1 MHDSLLEILRCPY
14 CGTSLSLVENDALLR
29 SGPHVDSGILG
40 CECCAF
46 PIVDGIPVLIADD
59 LTRSAMGSL
68 EEDRADD
75 ALIAFLGL
83 DERQAAAFFG
93 LQSTR
98 SPATF
103 LETLAIL
110 SYDAEADYLAYRL
123 SDPTYLTSEAVL
135 RALGQERRRFE
146 HRALDVCGGAG
157 HLTRVLSGLRRPLE
171 TEETD
176 VESGTVLLDLS
187 FWKLW
192 LAARFTSPGSA
203 PVCCDAN
210 HPLPFARNSFSTALL
225 SDAFP
230 YIWHKRLLADELI
243 RLVGPDG
250 LVVMPHLHSAHGEN
264 FSAGDTLTPAAH
276 QDLLAPHQPRLFSDG
291 LLLKNL
297 LAHRRVDLSP
307 ATSSRDLGDE
317 SSFTLVASRDPDVFR
332 EYEVPDESGVTGEL
346 RVNPLYRVERQGES
360 SILTLTFP
368 TPEYAEEF
376 AECRRYLPDR
386 VTVMADLT
394 SPLTPTLVGTDYA
407 ELRRRRVLLDAPRLY
422 C

>member
-29 SGPHVDSGILG
+29 NGPHVESGILG

-46 PIVDGIPVLIADD
+46 PIVDGIPVLMADD
-59 LTRSAMGSL
+59 LTRSAIRSL
-68 EEDRADD
+68 EDGPAGD
-75 ALIAFLGL
+75 ALIALLGL
-83 DERQAAAFFG
+83 DEQQAAAFVA
-93 LQSTR
+93 LRSTR
-98 SPATF
+98 SPATY

-110 SYDAEADYLAYRL
+110 SHDAEADYLAYRL
-123 SDPTYLTSEAVL
+123 SDPTYLTSEAVI
-135 RALGQERRRFE
+135 RALAQERRGLG

-157 HLTRVLSGLRRPLE
+157 HLTRVLSGVRPPS
-171 TEETD
+171 ETD

-192 LAARFTSPGSA
+192 LAARFTSPGCA

-230 YIWHKRLLADELI
+230 YIWHKRLLADELM
-243 RLVGPDG
+243 RLVGLDG
-250 LVVMPHLHSAHGEN
+250 LVVMPHLHSARGDN
-264 FSAGDTLTPAAH
+264 FSAGDTLTPEAH
-276 QDLLAPHQPRLFSDG
+276 HDLLAPQQPSLFSDG
-291 LLLKNL
+291 LLLENL
-297 LAHRRVDLSP
+297 LAHRRVDLSH
-307 ATSSRDLGDE
+307 ATSPRDLGDE
-317 SSFTLVASRDPDVFR
+317 PSFTLVASRDPAVFR

-346 RVNPLYRVERQGES
+346 RVNPLYRVERRGES

-376 AECRRYLPDR
+376 AECRRYLPESLTAR
-386 VTVMADLT
+386 TDLT
-394 SPLTPTLVGTDYA
+394 GLITPSIVGSDYA
-407 ELRRRRVLLDAPRLY
+407 ELRRRRVLLDAPRHY

>member
-29 SGPHVDSGILG
+29 SGPQVERGILG

-68 EEDRADD
+68 EEGRTDD
-75 ALIAFLGL
+75 ALIALLDL
-83 DERQAAAFFG
+83 DERQAAAFVG

-103 LETLAIL
+103 LKTLAVL
-110 SYDAEADYLAYRL
+110 SHDAEADYLAYRL
-123 SDPTYLTSEAVL
+123 SDPTYLTSEAVI

-157 HLTRVLSGLRRPLE
+157 HLTRVLSSLCPPLE
-171 TEETD
+171 TD
-176 VESGTVLLDLS
+176 VGLGTVLLDLS

-192 LAARFTSPGSA
+192 LAAHFTAPGCA
-203 PVCCDAN
+203 PVCGDAN
-210 HPLPFARNSFSTALL
+210 HPLPFAPASFSTALL

-243 RLVGPDG
+243 RLVGSDG
-250 LVVMPHLHSAHGEN
+250 VVVMPHLHSAHGEN
-264 FSAGDTLTPAAH
+264 FSAGNTLTPAAH
-276 QDLLAPHQPRLFSDG
+276 QDLLAPHQPRLFSDR
-291 LLLKNL
+291 LLLENL
-297 LAHRRVDLSP
+297 LAHRQVDLSP
-307 ATSSRDLGDE
+307 ATSAQDLGDE

-332 EYEVPDESGVTGEL
+332 EYELPDESGVTGEL
-346 RVNPLYRVERQGES
+346 RVNPLYRVERRGES

-376 AECRRYLPDR
+376 AECRRYLPDSL
-386 VTVMADLT
+386 TVRANLT
-394 SPLTPTLVGTDYA
+394 GLITPSTVGSDYA
-407 ELRRRRVLLDAPRLY
+407 ELRRRRVLLDAPHHY

>member
-14 CGTSLSLVENDALLR
+14 CGTSLSPVENDALLR
-29 SGPHVDSGILG
+29 NGPHVESGILG

-46 PIVDGIPVLIADD
+46 PTVDGIPVLMADD
-59 LTRSAMGSL
+59 LTRSAIGSL
-68 EEDRADD
+68 EDGRTDD
-75 ALIAFLGL
+75 ALIALLGL
-83 DERQAAAFFG
+83 DEQQAAAFVA
-93 LQSTR
+93 LRSTR

-103 LETLAIL
+103 LETLAIF
-110 SYDAEADYLAYRL
+110 SHDAEADYLAYRL
-123 SDPTYLTSEAVL
+123 SDPTYLTSEAVV
-135 RALGQERRRFE
+135 RALGQKRLRFE

-157 HLTRVLSGLRRPLE
+157 HLTRVLSSLRPPL
-171 TEETD
+171 ETD
-176 VESGTVLLDLS
+176 VEPGTVLLDLS

-192 LAARFTSPGSA
+192 LAARFTSPGCA

-210 HPLPFARNSFSTALL
+210 HPLPFARDSFSTALL

-230 YIWHKRLLADELI
+230 YIWHKRLLADELM

-250 LVVMPHLHSAHGEN
+250 LVVMPHLHSAHGDN

-276 QDLLAPHQPRLFSDG
+276 QDLLAPHQPRLFRDG
-291 LLLKNL
+291 LLLENL
-297 LAHRRVDLSP
+297 LAHRRVDLSH
-307 ATSSRDLGDE
+307 ATSPRDLGDE
-317 SSFTLVASRDPDVFR
+317 PSFTLVASHDPDVFR

-346 RVNPLYRVERQGES
+346 RVNPLYRVERRGES

-376 AECRRYLPDR
+376 AECRRYLPESL
-386 VTVMADLT
+386 TVRADLT
-394 SPLTPTLVGTDYA
+394 GLITPSIVGSDYA
-407 ELRRRRVLLDAPRLY
+407 DLRRRRVLLDAPRHY

>member
-29 SGPHVDSGILG
+29 SGPQVERGILG

-68 EEDRADD
+68 EEGRTDD
-75 ALIAFLGL
+75 ALIALLDL
-83 DERQAAAFFG
+83 DERQAAAFVA

-103 LETLAIL
+103 LETLAVL
-110 SYDAEADYLAYRL
+110 SHDAEADYLAYRL
-123 SDPTYLTSEAVL
+123 SDPTYLTSEAVI

-157 HLTRVLSGLRRPLE
+157 HLTRVLSSLRPPLE
-171 TEETD
+171 TD
-176 VESGTVLLDLS
+176 VGSGTVLLDLS

-192 LAARFTSPGSA
+192 LAAHFTAPGCA
-203 PVCCDAN
+203 PVCGDAN
-210 HPLPFARNSFSTALL
+210 HPLPFAPASFSTALL

-250 LVVMPHLHSAHGEN
+250 VVVMPHLHSAHGEN
-264 FSAGDTLTPAAH
+264 FSAGNTLTPAAH
-276 QDLLAPHQPRLFSDG
+276 QDLLAPHQPRLFSDR
-291 LLLKNL
+291 LLLENL

-307 ATSSRDLGDE
+307 ATSPQDLGDE

-332 EYEVPDESGVTGEL
+332 EYELPDESGVTGEL
-346 RVNPLYRVERQGES
+346 RVNPLYRVERRGES

-376 AECRRYLPDR
+376 AECRRYLPDSL
-386 VTVMADLT
+386 TVRANLT
-394 SPLTPTLVGTDYA
+394 GLITPSIVGSDYA
-407 ELRRRRVLLDAPRLY
+407 ELRRRRVLLDAPPHY

>member
-14 CGTSLSLVENDALLR
+14 CGTSLSLVDNDALLR
-29 SGPHVDSGILG
+29 SGPHVERGILG

-68 EEDRADD
+68 EEGRTDD
-75 ALIAFLGL
+75 ALIALLDL
-83 DERQAAAFFG
+83 DERQAAAFVA
-93 LQSTR
+93 LQSPR

-110 SYDAEADYLAYRL
+110 RHDAEADYLAYRL
-123 SDPTYLTSEAVL
+123 SDPTYLTSEAVI
-135 RALGQERRRFE
+135 RALAQERRRFE
-146 HRALDVCGGAG
+146 HRSLDVCGGAG
-157 HLTRVLSGLRRPLE
+157 HLTRVLSSLRPPLE
-171 TEETD
+171 TD
-176 VESGTVLLDLS
+176 VGSGTVLLDLS

-192 LAARFTSPGSA
+192 LAAHFTASGCA
-203 PVCCDAN
+203 PVCGDAN
-210 HPLPFARNSFSTALL
+210 HPLPFARDSFSTALL

-250 LVVMPHLHSAHGEN
+250 VVVMPHLHSAHGEN
-264 FSAGDTLTPAAH
+264 FSAGNTLTPAAH
-276 QDLLAPHQPRLFSDG
+276 QDLLAPHQPRLFSDR
-291 LLLKNL
+291 LLLENL

-307 ATSSRDLGDE
+307 ATSPQDLGDE

-332 EYEVPDESGVTGEL
+332 EYELPDESGVTGEL
-346 RVNPLYRVERQGES
+346 RVNPLYRVERRGES

-376 AECRRYLPDR
+376 AECRRYLPDSL
-386 VTVMADLT
+386 TVRANLT
-394 SPLTPTLVGTDYA
+394 GLITPSLVGSDYA
-407 ELRRRRVLLDAPRLY
+407 ELRRRRVLLDAPPHY

>member
-29 SGPHVDSGILG
+29 SGPQVERGILG

-59 LTRSAMGSL
+59 LTRSAMGPL
-68 EEDRADD
+68 EEGRTDD
-75 ALIAFLGL
+75 ALIALLDL
-83 DERQAAAFFG
+83 DERQAAAFVA

-103 LETLAIL
+103 LETLAVL
-110 SYDAEADYLAYRL
+110 SHDAEADYLAYRL
-123 SDPTYLTSEAVL
+123 SDPTYLTSEAVI

-157 HLTRVLSGLRRPLE
+157 HLTRVLSSLRPPLE
-171 TEETD
+171 TD
-176 VESGTVLLDLS
+176 VGSGTVLLDLS

-192 LAARFTSPGSA
+192 LAAHFTAPGCA
-203 PVCCDAN
+203 PVCGDAN
-210 HPLPFARNSFSTALL
+210 HPLPFAPASFSTALL

-250 LVVMPHLHSAHGEN
+250 VVVMPHLHSAHGEN
-264 FSAGDTLTPAAH
+264 FSAGNTLTPAAH
-276 QDLLAPHQPRLFSDG
+276 QDLLAPHQPRLFSDR
-291 LLLKNL
+291 LLLENL
-297 LAHRRVDLSP
+297 LAHRRVNLSP
-307 ATSSRDLGDE
+307 ATSPGDLGDE

-332 EYEVPDESGVTGEL
+332 EYELPDESGVTGEL
-346 RVNPLYRVERQGES
+346 RVNPLYQVERRGES

-376 AECRRYLPDR
+376 AESRRYLPDSL
-386 VTVMADLT
+386 TVRANLT
-394 SPLTPTLVGTDYA
+394 GLITPSIVGSDYA
-407 ELRRRRVLLDAPRLY
+407 ELRRRRVLLDAPRHY

>member
-1 MHDSLLEILRCPY
+1 MHDSLLDILRCPY
-14 CGTSLSLVENDALLR
+14 CGRSLSLVENDALLR
-29 SGPHVDSGILG
+29 SGPQVERGILG

-68 EEDRADD
+68 EEGRTDD
-75 ALIAFLGL
+75 ALIALLDL
-83 DERQAAAFFG
+83 DERQAAVFVA

-98 SPATF
+98 SPETF
-103 LETLAIL
+103 LETLAVL
-110 SYDAEADYLAYRL
+110 SHDAEADYLAYRL
-123 SDPTYLTSEAVL
+123 SDPTYLTSEAVI

-157 HLTRVLSGLRRPLE
+157 HLTRVLSSLRPPLE
-171 TEETD
+171 TD
-176 VESGTVLLDLS
+176 VGSGTVLLDLS

-192 LAARFTSPGSA
+192 LAAHFTAPGCA
-203 PVCCDAN
+203 PVCGDAN
-210 HPLPFARNSFSTALL
+210 HPLPFAPASFSTALL

-250 LVVMPHLHSAHGEN
+250 VVVMPHLHSAHGEN
-264 FSAGDTLTPAAH
+264 FSAGNTLTPAAH
-276 QDLLAPHQPRLFSDG
+276 QDLLAPHQPRLFSDR
-291 LLLKNL
+291 LLLENL
-297 LAHRRVDLSP
+297 LAHRRVDLSH
-307 ATSSRDLGDE
+307 ATSPQDLGDE

-332 EYEVPDESGVTGEL
+332 EYELPDESGVTGEL
-346 RVNPLYRVERQGES
+346 RVNPLYRVERRGES

-376 AECRRYLPDR
+376 AECRRYLPDSLTVR
-386 VTVMADLT
+386 ANLTGLVTP
-394 SPLTPTLVGTDYA
+394 SIVGSDYA
-407 ELRRRRVLLDAPRLY
+407 ELRRRRVLLDAPPHY

>member
-29 SGPHVDSGILG
+29 NGPHVESGILG

-46 PIVDGIPVLIADD
+46 PIVDGIPVLMADD
-59 LTRSAMGSL
+59 LTRSAIGSL
-68 EEDRADD
+68 EDGRTDD

-83 DERQAAAFFG
+83 DEQQAAAFVA
-93 LQSTR
+93 LRSTR

-110 SYDAEADYLAYRL
+110 SHDAEADYLAYRL
-123 SDPTYLTSEAVL
+123 SDPTYLTSEAVI
-135 RALGQERRRFE
+135 RALGQERRGLG

-157 HLTRVLSGLRRPLE
+157 HLTRVLSSLRPPL
-171 TEETD
+171 ETD
-176 VESGTVLLDLS
+176 VEPGTVLLDLS

-192 LAARFTSPGSA
+192 LAACFTSPGCA

-230 YIWHKRLLADELI
+230 YIWHKRLLADELM
-243 RLVGPDG
+243 RLVGADG

-264 FSAGDTLTPAAH
+264 FSAGDTLTPEAH
-276 QDLLAPHQPRLFSDG
+276 QDLLAFHQPRLFSDG
-291 LLLKNL
+291 LLLENL
-297 LAHRRVDLSP
+297 LAHRRVDLSH
-307 ATSSRDLGDE
+307 ATSPRGLGDE
-317 SSFTLVASRDPDVFR
+317 PSFTLVASRDPDVFR
-332 EYEVPDESGVTGEL
+332 EYEVTDESGVVGEL
-346 RVNPLYRVERQGES
+346 RVNPLYRVKRRGES

-376 AECRRYLPDR
+376 AECRRYLPESL
-386 VTVMADLT
+386 TVRADLT
-394 SPLTPTLVGTDYA
+394 GLITPSIVGSDYA
-407 ELRRRRVLLDAPRLY
+407 ELRRRRVLLDAPRHY

>member
-29 SGPHVDSGILG
+29 NGPRVESGILG

-46 PIVDGIPVLIADD
+46 PIVDGIPVLMADD
-59 LTRSAMGSL
+59 LTRSAIDSL
-68 EEDRADD
+68 EDGRTDD

-83 DERQAAAFFG
+83 DEQQAAAFVA
-93 LQSTR
+93 LRSTR

-110 SYDAEADYLAYRL
+110 SHDAEADYLAYRL
-123 SDPTYLTSEAVL
+123 SDPTYLTSEAVV
-135 RALGQERRRFE
+135 RALGQERPGLG

-157 HLTRVLSGLRRPLE
+157 HLTRVLSGVRPPS
-171 TEETD
+171 ETD

-192 LAARFTSPGSA
+192 LAARFTSPGCA

-210 HPLPFARNSFSTALL
+210 HPLPFARDSFSTALL

-230 YIWHKRLLADELI
+230 YIWHKRLLADELM

-250 LVVMPHLHSAHGEN
+250 LVVMPHLHSAHGDN
-264 FSAGDTLTPAAH
+264 FSAGDTLTPEAH
-276 QDLLAPHQPRLFSDG
+276 QDLLAPQQPRLFRDG
-291 LLLKNL
+291 LLLENL
-297 LAHRRVDLSP
+297 LAHRRVDLSH
-307 ATSSRDLGDE
+307 ATSPRELGDE
-317 SSFTLVASRDPDVFR
+317 PSFTLVASRDPDVFR

-346 RVNPLYRVERQGES
+346 RVNPLYRVERRGES

-376 AECRRYLPDR
+376 ADCRRYLPESL
-386 VTVMADLT
+386 TVRADLT
-394 SPLTPTLVGTDYA
+394 GLITPSIVGSDYA
-407 ELRRRRVLLDAPRLY
+407 ELRRRRVLLDAPRHY